1 MLMKGK
7 ISQWNDQK
15 GFGFIIPD
23 DGSEKVFFH
32 ISRVKNGTRRP
43 QVGDVVVYESSYDG
57 KGRLQARAVAI
68 EGAVA
73 TGHGSRAKS
82 SALSITPRRKNA
94 LDYLLILAMLG
105 CVGILAWHY
114 LLTGRLAMVDAPFAI
129 AAIVALLVLNRQKK
143 PKESHFS
150 CARCRTVVPFDART
164 IHAWNN
170 GFVKLYCSACH
181 KRWLAENPQNIDY
194 APTLINRYRPSGQ
207 GCLGLLCL
215 LVLFPI
221 ATGIAVYQYFV

>member
-1 MLMKGK
+1 MKGK
-7 ISQWNDQK
+7 ITQWNDRK

-23 DGSEKVFFH
+23 DGSENVFFH

-43 QVGDVVVYESSYDG
+43 QVGDVVVFESSHDN

-73 TGHGSRAKS
+73 SGRGPRAKS
-82 SALSITPRRKNA
+82 AAISITPPRKNA

-105 CVGILAWHY
+105 CAGILSWHY
-114 LLTGRLAMVDAPFAI
+114 LLTGRLATADAPLAI
-129 AAIVALLVLNRQKK
+129 AAILALLILTRQKK

-150 CARCRTVVPFDART
+150 CARCRTVAPFDART
-164 IHAWNN
+164 IQAWNN

-181 KRWLAENPQNIDY
+181 KRWLAENSQHNDY

-207 GCLGLLCL
+207 GCFGLLCL
-215 LVLFPI
+215 LVLLPI
-221 ATGIAVYQYFV
+221 ATGIAVYRYFV